1 MANDVKIAVIYYSAT
16 GNVHRLAEAVA
27 DGAVKAGA
35 HVRVHRV
42 PELAPDTAID
52 ANPEWRAHVDETHDL
67 VPEAKLDDL
76 AWADAYAFGSPTR
89 FGMVAAQ
96 MKQFLDQAG
105 GLWLN
110 GVFTDKPATAFTSS
124 INRHGGQETTLVSM
138 YNLFAHWGT
147 IIVPPGYTDPVLYE
161 AGGNPYGVSW
171 PTGQPPERPDE
182 PTLRAARYQ
191 GQRLAEITQR
201 LSPKEESTR

>member
-1 MANDVKIAVIYYSAT
+1 MPNDVNIAVIYYSAT

-27 DGAVKAGA
+27 EGAVKAGA

-52 ANPEWRAHVDETHDL
+52 ANPDWRAHVDETREV
-67 VPEAKLDDL
+67 VPEARLDDL
-76 AWADAYAFGSPTR
+76 AWADAYAFGTPTR
-89 FGMVAAQ
+89 FGMVSAQ
-96 MKQFLDQAG
+96 LKQFLDQAG

-110 GVFTDKPATAFTSS
+110 GVLTDKPATAFTSS
-124 INRHGGQETTLVSM
+124 INRHGGQETTLVSL
-138 YNLFAHWGT
+138 YNLFAHWGS

-171 PTGQPPERPDE
+171 PTGQPAELPDD
-182 PTLRAARYQ
+182 PTLRAAQYQ
-191 GQRLAEITQR
+191 GQRLADITRR
-201 LSPKEESTR
+201 LTPKEESTR